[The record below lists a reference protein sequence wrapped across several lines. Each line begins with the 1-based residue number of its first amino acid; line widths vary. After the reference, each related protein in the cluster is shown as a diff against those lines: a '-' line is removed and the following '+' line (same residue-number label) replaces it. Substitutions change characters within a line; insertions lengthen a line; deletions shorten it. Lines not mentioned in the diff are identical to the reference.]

1 MTRTPLFDPASRYV
15 GPSRLDAF
23 TAADWAILA
32 AQRPPY
38 QAELQAGQVLR
49 LLSASKDDPSFGYHV
64 NNYRHCVQAAT
75 LAIADGRD
83 DDYVAAALLHDI
95 GFIACP
101 TAHAEFAA
109 KLLAPYIDE
118 KIVWIV
124 ERHAMFQA
132 HHYSDHPT
140 ADRTARE
147 RWRGHPYFDAAAEF
161 VARYD
166 QCTVDANAREADL
179 AVFEPILRRVF
190 ARPPR
195 QLPPPP

>member
-1 MTRTPLFDPASRYV
+1 MNRSPLFDPSSRYV
-15 GPSRLDAF
+15 GATRLDDF

-75 LAIADGRD
+75 AALRDGRD

-101 TAHAEFAA
+101 TSHGEFAA
-109 KLLAPYIDE
+109 KLLAPYVDE

-124 ERHAMFQA
+124 ERHAIFQMV
-132 HHYSDHPT
+132 HDNEHPT
-140 ADRTARE
+140 VDRNARE
-147 RWRGHPYFDAAAEF
+147 RWRGHPHFDAAAEF

-166 QCTVDANAREADL
+166 QGTVDATAPEADL
-179 AVFEPILRRVF
+179 ATFEPIVRRVF

-195 QLPPPP
+195 ALPPPP

>member
-1 MTRTPLFDPASRYV
+1 MSRSPLFDPALRYIDAT
-15 GPSRLDAF
+15 SLDDF
-23 TAADWAILA
+23 TAADWAILD

-38 QAELQAGQVLR
+38 QAALQAGQVLR

-75 LAIADGRD
+75 LALTDGRG

-101 TAHAEFAA
+101 TSHGEFAA

-118 KIVWIV
+118 KLVWIV
-124 ERHAMFQA
+124 ERHAAFLN
-132 HHYSDHPT
+132 HHDNEHPT
-140 ADRTARE
+140 IDRNARE
-147 RWRGHPYFDAAAEF
+147 RWRGHPYFEAAAEF

-166 QCTVDANAREADL
+166 QGAIDAAAREADL
-179 AVFEPILRRVF
+179 ATFEPILQRIF
-190 ARPPR
+190 TRPPR
-195 QLPPPP
+195 QLPPPI

>member
-1 MTRTPLFDPASRYV
+1 MTRTPLLDPKSRYV
-15 GPSRLDAF
+15 GATSLDDF

-32 AQRPPY
+32 TQRPAY
-38 QAELQAGQVLR
+38 QAELQANQALR

-75 LAIADGRD
+75 RALADGRD
-83 DDYVAAALLHDI
+83 DAYIVAALLHDI

-101 TAHAEFAA
+101 TSHAEFAA
-109 KLLAPYIDE
+109 KLLAPYVDE
-118 KIVWIV
+118 KIAWIV
-124 ERHAMFQA
+124 ERHAIFQA
-132 HHYSDHPT
+132 HHYNEHPA

-147 RWRGHPYFDAAAEF
+147 RWRGHPHFEAAAEF

-166 QCTVDANAREADL
+166 QCTVDANAPEAEL
-179 AVFEPILRRVF
+179 AVFEPMLRRVF

-195 QLPPPP
+195 ILPPPP

>member
-1 MTRTPLFDPASRYV
+1 MTRTPLLDPNSRYV
-15 GPSRLDAF
+15 GTSRLDDF
-23 TAADWAILA
+23 SAADWAILA

-38 QAELQAGQVLR
+38 QAQLQASQALR
-49 LLSASKDDPSFGYHV
+49 LLAASKDDPSFGYHV

-75 LAIADGRD
+75 LALADGRD

-101 TAHAEFAA
+101 TSHGQFAA
-109 KLLAPYIDE
+109 QLLAPYVDE
-118 KIVWIV
+118 KIAWIV
-124 ERHAMFQA
+124 ERHAAFQT
-132 HHYSDHPT
+132 HHYNEHPT
-140 ADRTARE
+140 ADRVARE

-166 QCTVDANAREADL
+166 QCTVDAGAKEADL
-179 AVFEPILRRVF
+179 ATFEPILRRVF

-195 QLPPPP
+195 ILPPPP